1 MFGRR
6 LTILRRVNREMRVQ
20 SLAVEVTWLRRLSLG
35 AILMN
40 STNVR
45 SAAVLA
51 LRMSLP
57 AFFSAIAVVPLA
69 SIVNRVFDGT
79 WSVNWR
85 LMLSVSGILTGIIFA
100 FLFFAQLLEYSAKEH
115 RRLAERMVFPAAM
128 WLRGLYLACIVLGFV
143 LMAGT
148 YSEGDPL
155 WVVVTPV
162 CFVFLGFFAWPRAI
176 GITDSAIMQRRVFFG
191 FKEIRLGE
199 IESVAYDAASGE
211 MIVFGKNGTRIV
223 HTAMHVDGARF
234 AEKLQSATGKDEYL
248 IGDLG

>member
-1 MFGRR
+1 
-6 LTILRRVNREMRVQ
+6 LIISRRVNRKMRLQ
-20 SLAVEVTWLRRLSLG
+20 FRAVEATTLSRLSLG

-40 STNVR
+40 STNIR

-51 LRMSLP
+51 LRTSLP
-57 AFFSAIAVVPLA
+57 VFLSVIALLPLA
-69 SIVNRVFDGT
+69 SIINRVFDGT

-85 LMLSVSGILTGIIFA
+85 LMLTVSGILTGIIFA

-115 RRLAERMVFPAAM
+115 RRLAQRMVFPAAM
-128 WLRGLYLACIVLGFV
+128 WLRGLYLTSIVMGFG

-176 GITDSAIMQRRVFFG
+176 RITDSAIRQRRALFG
-191 FKEIRLGE
+191 FKEIQLDE
-199 IESVAYDAASGE
+199 IESVAYDASSGE
-211 MIVFGKNGTRIV
+211 TIVFGKNGTRIV
-223 HTAMHVDGARF
+223 HTSMHVDGERF
-234 AEKLQSATGKDEYL
+234 ADKLQSATGKDEYL
-248 IGDLG
+248 VGDLG